1 MRPTW
6 SRSSCVRR
14 LASSASE
21 STLEDD
27 CSWRML
33 PSKSVASFK
42 RSAARRASASLCC
55 GEVARRMSSVAWR
68 KRSSDCCT
76 RGSPDFPDAPDCP
89 PEPDCPAE
97 ADCPDEPDCPPD
109 PDCPE
114 EPDDELPCELPCC
127 EPDCEPELFWPLLR
141 AICSIWRCSSSA
153 WRRSISC
160 CQRCSELCA
169 LFFCCC
175 ASSSWRRAS
184 WSSFCKASSISFCC
198 WLAEPAV

>member
-68 KRSSDCCT
+68 NRSSDCWT
-76 RGSPDFPDAPDCP
+76 RGSPDFPPAADGPG
-89 PEPDCPAE
+89 EPDGPE
-97 ADCPDEPDCPPD
+97 VPDCPDEP
-109 PDCPE
+109 E
-114 EPDDELPCELPCC
+114 EELPCALPCC
-127 EPDCEPELFWPLLR
+127 CELGCEPAPLWPLLR
-141 AICSIWRCSSSA
+141 AICSI
-153 WRRSISC
+153 
-160 CQRCSELCA
+160 
-169 LFFCCC
+169 
-175 ASSSWRRAS
+175 
-184 WSSFCKASSISFCC
+184 
-198 WLAEPAV
+198 